1 MYCPYCGTQI
11 DDEAR
16 ECTACHRPIPA
27 KGSVP
32 TASPRLGDDPAM
44 RILLPVGRSG
54 LAIAAGY
61 AGLFALLVVPAP
73 VALILGILAYRDLKQ
88 NPEKR
93 GMGRTVFGLVLGG
106 LGTLLLI
113 WILAA
118 AWLGS

>member
-1 MYCPYCGTQI
+1 MYCPHCGTQI
-11 DDEAR
+11 SEDAHQ
-16 ECTACHRPIPA
+16 CTACRRPIPA

-32 TASPRLGDDPAM
+32 SAPPRLADDPAM

-73 VALILGILAYRDLKQ
+73 VALILGFLAYRDLKQ
-88 NPEKR
+88 HPEKR
-93 GMGRTVFGLVLGG
+93 GMGRTVFGLVLGS

-118 AWLGS
+118 SFLGS